1 MSGGGSAL
9 ERGTLIH
16 QTLEAALAK
25 RRERSLADPQ
35 VVVDVQEALRANP
48 AVLWHVM
55 SELIALVQVG
65 VVKVAGP
72 WREAASTELSHLQ
85 TDMREAGHHAFSEAP
100 LSACRMKGRYDPTG
114 DLVVGIVGIHR
125 RGFSEVWSRVES
137 ALWWVVW
144 PGDEVVKKFEQG
156 TEPTRLEALQG
167 RVDSK
172 LRDTGWELVS

>member
-1 MSGGGSAL
+1 LEVGVSEGGSAL

-85 TDMREAGHHAFSEAP
+85 TDMREVGYHAFGEAP
-100 LSACRMKGRYDPTG
+100 LSACRMKGRHDPSG
-114 DLVVGIVGIHR
+114 DLVVGIVCMHR
-125 RGFSEVWSRVES
+125 RGFSEVWSPVEVVRC
-137 ALWWVVW
+137 WVVW
-144 PGDEVVKKFEQG
+144 PGDEIVKG
-156 TEPTRLEALQG
+156 TESARLEALQWQI
-167 RVDSK
+167 DSE
-172 LRDTGWELVS
+172 LRNTGWDVVP